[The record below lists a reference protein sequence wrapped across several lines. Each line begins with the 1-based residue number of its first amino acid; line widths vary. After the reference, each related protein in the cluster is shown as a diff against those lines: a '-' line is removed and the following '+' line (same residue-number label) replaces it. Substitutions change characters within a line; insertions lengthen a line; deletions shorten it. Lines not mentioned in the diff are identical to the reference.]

1 MTATA
6 NKRATGRPEVLATYQ
21 CDEGTREL
29 VAQRIN
35 GRVALSDVPAG
46 DQGKVYLV
54 ERHLACMAELEGL
67 AAAYAEHGE
76 QLGRPPLRHD
86 WILDR

>member
-1 MTATA
+1 MTAVS
-6 NKRATGRPEVLATYQ
+6 KPATGRPKILATYE
-21 CDEGTREL
+21 CDEGARQL

-35 GRVALSDVPAG
+35 GRVALSDVPVG
-46 DQGKVYLV
+46 DQGRVYLV
-54 ERHLACMAELEGL
+54 ERHLACMGELEGL

-76 QLGRPPLRHD
+76 QLGRPPLRAD